1 MDIARIG
8 YAMCLPADKVRTA
21 CADTAS
27 ADPLFTLPIATSVGD
42 ILERFHI
49 YKRRGSK
56 VRMSSQAKMDDA
68 RREQSVLDYLADELV
83 RNHGIDPLTAEEKE
97 VMGNLNPRD
106 LYEPDIGERIKRMA
120 REAKSIVEQGRE
132 SKDE

>member
-1 MDIARIG
+1 MRLTRIG
-8 YAMCLPADKVRTA
+8 YAMYVSKNEIRVA

-27 ADPLFTLPIATSVGD
+27 ADPLFALSIATYVIGV
-42 ILERFHI
+42 LTRFHI
-49 YKRRGSK
+49 YRMQRLK
-56 VRMSSQAKMDDA
+56 VRMSSQPKMDDT

-106 LYEPDIGERIKRMA
+106 LYEPGIGERIKRIA
-120 REAKSIVEQGRE
+120 REDKSIVEQGSE
-132 SKDE
+132 SKGE